1 MAMMMGNV
9 LPFGVT
15 RDMKNVFLLIDY
27 WQQATRTDMES
38 FMHLILRQYGGR
50 KFLPKEKPCTMEY
63 GVYLK
68 DPFSME
74 TCDTP
79 AKFWKKV
86 AFDISGKPWP
96 LLFYGHSYPNDF
108 LPVVQALAEKLGERY
123 NLLPIAF
130 SQNEDGDLK
139 KLLGISHAEENTG
152 FEQWSI

>member
-68 DPFSME
+68 DPF
-74 TCDTP
+74 P
-79 AKFWKKV
+79 WKPV
-86 AFDISGKPWP
+86 IHRRNSGRRWLLTVSGKPWP
-96 LLFYGHSYPNDF
+96 CF
-108 LPVVQALAEKLGERY
+108 LRTFL
-123 NLLPIAF
+123 
-130 SQNEDGDLK
+130 SQ
-139 KLLGISHAEENTG
+139 
-152 FEQWSI
+152 